1 MRRLR
6 GPRLRWTRL
15 LRVLGV
21 LISRLFLARL
31 RVLLLAALRALFL
44 ASLRGAMGTESSRV
58 IVRKS
63 TEILGSVIARTLR
76 EITGNEALRE
86 FLVVVGGVVAMI
98 SHNRSP
104 YS

>member
-44 ASLRGAMGTESSRV
+44 ASLRGAVGAECPRI

-63 TEILGSVIARTLR
+63 TEVLSTVLARSLR
-76 EITGNEALRE
+76 EIAGNEALRE
-86 FLVVVGGVVAMI
+86 LLVVIGGVVAMI